1 MALTSAQ
8 KRENRI
14 CRFEQSF
21 RRFGIGTNVQHV
33 ATIWQRL
40 VRLRH
45 ADQFGMCRC
54 VCSGQAYPAE
64 GSNLLDS
71 GHFISR
77 SKRAVIFDERNCHPQ
92 SVHSNRYGAEAW
104 TYREWMVRNY
114 DQVELADLHELSQ
127 AVKQWTKRELAEL
140 KVEFLDGIKAELAR
154 IERGE
159 ASRYNFVYPVGD

>member
-45 ADQFGMCRC
+45 SDEWGYCRC
-54 VCSGQAYPAE
+54 VITGRRYPAE

-71 GHFISR
+71 GHFFSR
-77 SKRAVIFDERNCHPQ
+77 SIRSLIFHEMNCHPQ
-92 SVHSNRYGAEAW
+92 AVSENRFGTFHAQYAEW
-104 TYREWMVRNY
+104 LRLNY
-114 DQVELADLHELSQ
+114 SEAERTELERLAN
-127 AVKQWTKRELAEL
+127 VTKVWTKRELAEL
-140 KVEFLDGIKAELAR
+140 KVEFLDDIKHELAR
-154 IERGE
+154 IGRGE
-159 ASRYNFVYPVGD
+159 PSRYSFTYPGGD

>member
-1 MALTSAQ
+1 MALTPAQ

-21 RRFGIGTNVQHV
+21 RRHGIGANVQHV

-45 ADQFGMCRC
+45 ADEFGMCRC
-54 VCSGQAYPAE
+54 VITGRRYPAE

-71 GHFISR
+71 GHFFSR
-77 SKRAVIFDERNCHPQ
+77 SIRSLIFHEMNCHPQ
-92 SVHSNRYGAEAW
+92 AVSENRFGTFHEKYAAWLRLNYSEAEW
-104 TYREWMVRNY
+104 
-114 DQVELADLHELSQ
+114 DELDRAAKET
-127 AVKQWTKRELAEL
+127 KQWTKRELAEL